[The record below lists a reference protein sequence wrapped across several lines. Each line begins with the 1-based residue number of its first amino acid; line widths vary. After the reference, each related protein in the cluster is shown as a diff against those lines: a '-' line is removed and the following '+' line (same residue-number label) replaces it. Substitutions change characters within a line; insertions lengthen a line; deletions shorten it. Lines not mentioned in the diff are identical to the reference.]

1 MTAAT
6 EQKQRTV
13 YSLKRGKTK
22 NTPFV
27 VRRLHVG
34 LGALTSSIPA
44 PPQPPGWTEGHC
56 HSLPGSRHLPSSF
69 FPSAA
74 FGEVDEMRAR
84 GLNQHIS
91 TVFKPWQT
99 KLLSCPPHLPPAQHR
114 APGQHIPE
122 RNLVGWGLQASHHWG
137 ECCQAQ
143 GLGQLLHSVE
153 TEQGG
158 QRQTSSHTC
167 SFWSLP

>member
-1 MTAAT
+1 MEMTAAT

-13 YSLKRGKTK
+13 YSLKGEKTK

-27 VRRLHVG
+27 KRKLHTG
-34 LGALTSSIPA
+34 LEALTSLTLEGA
-44 PPQPPGWTEGHC
+44 EGHC
-56 HSLPGSRHLPSSF
+56 HSPPGGRHIPISF

-74 FGEVDEMRAR
+74 FGEVDEMSCRASTSTKQLY
-84 GLNQHIS
+84 LNHG
-91 TVFKPWQT
+91 KP
-99 KLLSCPPHLPPAQHR
+99 SCFPHPPLLPPAQHR

-122 RNLVGWGLQASHHWG
+122 RNLAGWGLRASHHWG

-153 TEQGG
+153 TE
-158 QRQTSSHTC
+158 
-167 SFWSLP
+167 